1 MVHGWPCRPPH
12 LHPQV
17 LPLLA
22 GPLGA
27 SAGSLLLHLATSS
40 MDLGEAPQ
48 PRPGDHPTLPLLL
61 TLLTLLLLTYPLS
74 MVVVEVVPSIY
85 SSSFLLVMVKYVVG
99 TSHHLLVPLAIL
111 AVRRD
116 LRELVVAVYRKGG
129 TTQNKSFDITYEELQ
144 RELGLGVDCA

>member
-1 MVHGWPCRPPH
+1 MCSIREELDTLAGVIGLLWGLVRRGAWCMVHGAWLAVPPFSPA
-12 LHPQV
+12 PQV

-61 TLLTLLLLTYPLS
+61 TLLTSLLLTYPLS
-74 MVVVEVVPSIY
+74 MVLVELLPALY
-85 SSSFLLVMVKYVVG
+85 TNSFLLIMLKYVVG

-111 AVRRD
+111 VVRTD
-116 LRELVVAVYRKGG
+116 LR
-129 TTQNKSFDITYEELQ
+129 
-144 RELGLGVDCA
+144 